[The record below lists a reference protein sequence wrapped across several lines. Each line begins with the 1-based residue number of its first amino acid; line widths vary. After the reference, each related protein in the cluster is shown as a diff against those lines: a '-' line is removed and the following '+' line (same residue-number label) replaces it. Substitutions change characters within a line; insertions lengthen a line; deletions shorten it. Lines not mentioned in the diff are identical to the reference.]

1 MAKES
6 QVSLASSPSL
16 AEAWLVE
23 VSSILGGP
31 YWETLGREY
40 TSSFTCHSVCYT
52 IALEQE
58 ITAMNDKVDIVL
70 SHIDKY
76 DLTSHNIIIKCCYLA
91 DVLISL

>member
-40 TSSFTCHSVCYT
+40 TSSFSCDNLVRLSVTLSVT

-76 DLTSHNIIIKCCYLA
+76 DLTL
-91 DVLISL
+91 